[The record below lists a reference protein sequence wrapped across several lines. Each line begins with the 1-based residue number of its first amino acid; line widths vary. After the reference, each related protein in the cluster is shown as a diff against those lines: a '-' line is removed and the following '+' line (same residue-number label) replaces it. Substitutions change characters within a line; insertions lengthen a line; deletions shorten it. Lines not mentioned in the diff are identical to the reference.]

1 MAAAAASWRSVGRRR
16 DAFAAAEDAGS
27 TTRGRAAAVG
37 GSGGVRRSRSLSR
50 FPPPSPSPENAA
62 TPSGR
67 FVNKV
72 RGGGGRGEGGLPE
85 ISLEDIADEFF
96 RARAESEDDE
106 VDEEV
111 EEEAR
116 GRLRFPVPAEKGG
129 GRRSST
135 ARYARETESSRLR
148 GRSVSRPPAEQ
159 RGGATTMANGGAA
172 PPRRQRYASVDR
184 RASMN
189 GGAAAARRQRYA
201 SVDRRASMDRQRW
214 CDSDNDM
221 DISHQYGSRGINTK
235 SNTGNGLKNS
245 FNKPV
250 KVNQSLR
257 RSTSQKDFLPSRD
270 SSSSHSS
277 LTDDEYRDTHSF
289 NNRNQMG
296 IQDRPVG
303 NEDENILYDVMRK
316 EVRQAVEEIRTQLEK
331 VVIKSEP
338 SEKATSA
345 DAQPTQV
352 ISELRRS
359 YTSKLEE
366 SEKRKQELLAQLAAE
381 EQRGHEL
388 TKIVRELLPT
398 AKKNMNSERQ
408 PRYRRRS
415 NDRVNM
421 SRRLTEEAEQYFEDF
436 LSNVED
442 TDFSSFDGERSD
454 TSSSRRDVVL
464 NSKIETPI
472 ALPKVASPV
481 ESDGVVLPWLQW
493 ETSNDLQTSP
503 SKTKTQGAS
512 AGWST
517 SSQTMSS
524 RGSWSP
530 GDHDSAVGSRGRL
543 LTSFDDAWTRRSS
556 CPGNN
561 TQTSSF
567 HIDDYVHLRRSHDLL
582 LERWRQK
589 QRIEDGG
596 LILCSRSTI
605 M

>member
-1 MAAAAASWRSVGRRR
+1 MLAR
-16 DAFAAAEDAGS
+16 
-27 TTRGRAAAVG
+27 TRIVK
-37 GSGGVRRSRSLSR
+37 SHKILSNLIKITKNTQELYTIELC
-50 FPPPSPSPENAA
+50 P
-62 TPSGR
+62 
-67 FVNKV
+67 
-72 RGGGGRGEGGLPE
+72 GLCFSAICCLVCYKILAQPCV
-85 ISLEDIADEFF
+85 I
-96 RARAESEDDE
+96 
-106 VDEEV
+106 V
-111 EEEAR
+111 
-116 GRLRFPVPAEKGG
+116 
-129 GRRSST
+129 SSF
-135 ARYARETESSRLR
+135 SSCL
-148 GRSVSRPPAEQ
+148 VQ
-159 RGGATTMANGGAA
+159 
-172 PPRRQRYASVDR
+172 
-184 RASMN
+184 
-189 GGAAAARRQRYA
+189 
-201 SVDRRASMDRQRW
+201 
-214 CDSDNDM
+214 
-221 DISHQYGSRGINTK
+221 
-235 SNTGNGLKNS
+235 
-245 FNKPV
+245 
-250 KVNQSLR
+250 
-257 RSTSQKDFLPSRD
+257 
-270 SSSSHSS
+270 SHSS

-289 NNRNQMG
+289 NNRRNQMG
-296 IQDRPVG
+296 IQDCPVG

-331 VVIKSEP
+331 VVIKPEP
-338 SEKATSA
+338 SEKVTSA

-388 TKIVRELLPT
+388 TKIVRELLPN
-398 AKKNMNSERQ
+398 AKKNVNSERQ
-408 PRYRRRS
+408 PRYRRVSLLDCTVDSSFCYRESANSNLHAYIFQRS

-464 NSKIETPI
+464 NSKIETPT

-512 AGWST
+512 AGCST

-530 GDHDSAVGSRGRL
+530 GDHDSAVGSRDRL
-543 LTSFDDAWTRRSS
+543 LTSFDDAGTRRSS

-567 HIDDYVHLRRSHDLL
+567 HIDDYMHLRRSHDLL

-596 LILCSRSTI
+596 LILCGRSTT